1 MRSRIRG
8 AGYWK
13 LNTSI
18 LERQPFSDVTQKFWH
33 DWQDQKL
40 YYNSII
46 NWWGIGKLYFKML
59 ATHYCVQMQKNINH
73 KQTELMEFIKA
84 KKSKPNPYQNKI
96 NNAYQH
102 VQDIDN

>member
-18 LERQPFSDVTQKFWH
+18 LERQSFSDVTQKFWH

-46 NWWGIGKLYFKML
+46 NWWGIGKPYFKML